1 MKRYVGK
8 RGGVLGRKN
17 VQIFF
22 NHRVE
27 SVVKIYGVAFAKIGL
42 RFKIGFIDLFIFRK

>member
-17 VQIFF
+17 VEIFF